1 MKQWRG
7 LGLAMELSWTLLF
20 SLLVPL
26 MLGIWLDKKFNT
38 TPLFILIGIFMGI
51 LAATLGMARLVIR
64 MFRAAEGE
72 PSSQKAEENG
82 KEEPD

>member
-7 LGLAMELSWTLLF
+7 LGLAMELSWTFLF

-26 MLGIWLDKKFNT
+26 LLGIWLDKKLNT
-38 TPLFILIGIFMGI
+38 TPLFILIGVFVGI
-51 LAATLGMARLVIR
+51 LAATLGMARLVTRI
-64 MFRAAEGE
+64 FHPGE
-72 PSSQKAEENG
+72 DGTSGQKAEENG